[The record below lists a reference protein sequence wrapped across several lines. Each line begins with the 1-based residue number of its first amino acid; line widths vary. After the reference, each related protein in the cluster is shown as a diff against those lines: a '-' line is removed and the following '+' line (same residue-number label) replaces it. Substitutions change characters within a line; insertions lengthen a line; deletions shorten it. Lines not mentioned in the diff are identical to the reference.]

1 MGFRYRKSIRIFPWV
16 RLNITIGGIS
26 LTFGPRGKTISIG
39 SRGVYGNLRIGKGLS
54 YRTRLMRG
62 PPHSRRTRAFH
73 KFIKLVMT
81 AVIISFALYQLA
93 TPKLDTTS
101 VAEDNI
107 SKGIAVFVEK
117 GVKLLED
124 KIPIQRSSDQN
135 EEL

>member
-1 MGFRYRKSIRIFPWV
+1 
-16 RLNITIGGIS
+16 
-26 LTFGPRGKTISIG
+26 
-39 SRGVYGNLRIGKGLS
+39 
-54 YRTRLMRG
+54 MRG
-62 PPHSRRTRAFH
+62 HPSSRRTRAFH

-81 AVIISFALYQLA
+81 AVIISFVLYQLA